1 MEKSIET
8 IWKKGFLDGD
18 ALVAPELN
26 NLYNQKSKTIID
38 KFKRMM
44 KVNIYVIMVFAFLN
58 WCLYAALGTPYTG
71 VFILFLFMGVCWISI
86 KQGRTM
92 KNIDASLSSYDY
104 LKSFNSWLK
113 MAISNNT
120 KVMRFFYPLVFL
132 ASLMPIIHALKTGEV
147 TNAAILNSGFHLV
160 CGIPTFTWIIALVI
174 AVLIYVFGGKIYK
187 WDMNF
192 AYSRIFRKLENM
204 IAEMEQLRNE

>member
-1 MEKSIET
+1 MERSIET
-8 IWKKGFLDGD
+8 IWKKGFLDSD
-18 ALVAPELN
+18 SLVAPKLN
-26 NLYNQKSKTIID
+26 DLYNQKSKTIID

-44 KVNIYVIMVFAFLN
+44 KVNIYVIMIFAFLN
-58 WCLYAALGTPYTG
+58 WGLYAALGTPYTG
-71 VFILFLFMGVCWISI
+71 VFMLFLFMGVCWISI
-86 KQGRTM
+86 KQRRTM

-104 LKSFNSWLK
+104 LKSFNSWLE

-120 KVMRFFYPLVFL
+120 KVMRLFYPLVFL
-132 ASLMPIIHALKTGEV
+132 ASLMPIVHALKTGEV

-160 CGIPTFTWIIALVI
+160 YGIPTFTWIIALVI

-187 WDMNF
+187 WDVNL

-204 IAEMEQLRNE
+204 IAEMEELRNE